1 MKVVTQDT
9 AAVAFGAAAGT
20 AVATQMAPMVVSVG
34 LAAVETQVAVTA
46 LGMEVVLPFV
56 ARSAAAAVVTV
67 NPIILGAAVGLTVYS
82 LVKWFNK

>member
-1 MKVVTQDT
+1 MKALTQEVT
-9 AAVAFGAAAGT
+9 AAAAGTVAGT
-20 AVATQMAPMVVSVG
+20 AVATQMAPVVLSVG
-34 LAAVETQVAVTA
+34 LAAVESQIAVTA

-82 LVKWFNK
+82 LVKWFNR